1 MSKLLVFLATF
12 RADDLPPATRHHAR
26 RALLDTLGVGFGG
39 AATPLS
45 GIIRDHAAE
54 INPGLQPLA
63 FDGRGVNAAGQ
74 ALALGMTIDALDG
87 HDGYNPA
94 KGHIGAGLIAG
105 LLALGAHHRSSA
117 ADFETA
123 LIAGYEAG
131 SRLALALHGTA
142 SDYHTSGAWVAVA
155 IAAAGGRMIGLD
167 AAQTAHAMG
176 IAEYYG
182 PRSQMMR
189 CIDHP
194 TMLKD
199 GSGWGA
205 MAGVSAVLLAARG
218 FTGAPAL
225 TADAPAEVWADL
237 GQRWLIGEQYFKPYP
252 VCRWAQGPVEAV
264 LALRAAHNIAPED
277 VETIEIISFHE
288 ATRLAITDPK
298 TTEEAQYS
306 TAYPAAVAMVRG
318 AVGARDL
325 DQAALD
331 DPAVRRIASRLSM
344 VEADHANANFPQQRP
359 ARARITLTGGKVVE
373 SDWHEPRW
381 SATSPPGDAELI
393 AKFHGLADPAL
404 GPEAALALRQTI
416 MTMAFPEP
424 GKLLGDIGHPA
435 RTRC

>member
-1 MSKLLVFLATF
+1 MSDLSVFLDTF
-12 RADDLPPATRHHAR
+12 RAGDLASATRHHAR

-54 INPGLQPLA
+54 IYPGLQPLA

-105 LLALGAHHRSSA
+105 LLALGAHHRTSG

-131 SRLALALHGTA
+131 ARLALALHATA

-167 AAQTAHAMG
+167 PAQTGHAMG
-176 IAEYYG
+176 IAEYHG

-199 GSGWGA
+199 GAGWGA
-205 MAGVSAVLLAARG
+205 LAGVSAVLLAARG

-225 TADAPAEVWADL
+225 TATAPADIWADL
-237 GQRWLIGEQYFKPYP
+237 GRRWLIGEQYFKPYP
-252 VCRWAQGPVEAV
+252 VCRWAQAPVEAV
-264 LALRAAHNIAPED
+264 LALRDAHSIVAAD
-277 VETIEIISFHE
+277 VESIEIITFHE
-288 ATRLAITDPK
+288 ATRLAIADPK

-306 TAYPAAVAMVRG
+306 TAFPAAVAMVRG
-318 AVGARDL
+318 AVGAQDL
-325 DQAALD
+325 DEAALR
-331 DPAVRRIASRLSM
+331 DPAVLRIASRLSM
-344 VEADHANANFPQQRP
+344 REDDQANANFPKQRP
-359 ARARITLTGGKVVE
+359 ARARITLTSGKVVE
-373 SDWHEPRW
+373 SDCHEPRW
-381 SATSPPGDAELI
+381 DATAPPTDTELI
-393 AKFHGLADPAL
+393 AKFHGLADAACGPA
-404 GPEAALALRQTI
+404 AALDLRETI
-416 MTMAFPEP
+416 LIGAFPDPHE
-424 GKLLGDIGHPA
+424 LLDQIA
-435 RTRC
+435 QNFQ